1 MKREFSPW
9 LKTMKRTIANY
20 SYYTDFE
27 KVYENIDKVKI
38 ELNMLN
44 SLVNS
49 KDIEAEFETLVR
61 KYPTVLK
68 CIPLLIAVRDDEIS
82 TYTDVVGEKTFK
94 FNAQRPLD
102 SEISEYK
109 YFMRETGLFD
119 LLRSHLVSNLVD
131 YSTGVEV
138 GLDSNGRKNRGG
150 HLMEDLVEQS
160 LIKSGFRRDVSYFKE
175 MKLSAVEK
183 TWSLDLSA
191 LSNQGKTEKR
201 FDFVVKGRQTV
212 YLIETNFYTSGGSK
226 LNETARSYKT
236 LALEMR
242 DVVGAKFV
250 WFTDGIG
257 WISARNNLEE
267 TFDVLE
273 DLYNI
278 NDINKGIMKKLFV

>member
-20 SYYTDFE
+20 SYYTDFD

-49 KDIEAEFETLVR
+49 KNIEAEFEMLVR
-61 KYPTVLK
+61 RYPSVLK

-82 TYTDVVGEKTFK
+82 TYTDTVGEKTFN
-94 FNAQRPLD
+94 FRTHDILD
-102 SEISEYK
+102 AEISEYK
-109 YFMRETGLFD
+109 YFMRESGLFD
-119 LLRSHLVSNLVD
+119 LLQSHLISNLVD

-150 HLMEDLVEQS
+150 HLMEDLVEKA
-160 LIKSGFRRDVSYFKE
+160 LIQTGFRRDVSYFKE
-175 MKLSAVEK
+175 MQLSVVEK
-183 TWSLDLSA
+183 KWGLNLSA

-201 FDFVVKGRQTV
+201 FDFVVKGKDFV
-212 YLIETNFYTSGGSK
+212 YLVETNFYTSGGSK

-236 LALEMR
+236 LALEMK
-242 DVVGAKFV
+242 DVAGSKFV
-250 WFTDGIG
+250 WFTDGLG
-257 WISARNNLEE
+257 WISARHNLEE

-278 NDINKGIMKKLFV
+278 NDINNGIMKRLFV